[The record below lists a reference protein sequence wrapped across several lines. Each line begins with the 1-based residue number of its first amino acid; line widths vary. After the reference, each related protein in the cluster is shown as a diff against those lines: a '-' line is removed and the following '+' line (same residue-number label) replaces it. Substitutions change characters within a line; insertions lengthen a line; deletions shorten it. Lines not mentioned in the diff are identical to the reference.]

1 MRLFFLPPSPSG
13 LPHYCP
19 SCSVSVQFKSVSLG
33 ASGGGEAGAAAR
45 GSLRLEQGRW
55 GRGGRGAEVQA
66 RLPSQA
72 VCLGSRAASRG
83 CA

>member
-33 ASGGGEAGAAAR
+33 ASGGGRRVQLPEEACGWNKA
-45 GSLRLEQGRW
+45 
-55 GRGGRGAEVQA
+55 GGGGGGE
-66 RLPSQA
+66 
-72 VCLGSRAASRG
+72 G
-83 CA
+83 C